1 MELGETLDAAND
13 LVIQVADAVLGK
25 MEGQT
30 LLEIEKEL
38 KPFHYRIDSET
49 KGALI
54 SLIEARAKDKAYQQK
69 IN

>member
-1 MELGETLDAAND
+1 MELGETLEAAND

-25 MEGQT
+25 MEGRT